1 MTASQLIAK
10 YGPPNRAYLDAECV
24 IWHIQESFTWFPAK
38 VLYINKVFRD
48 MLFVSF
54 TAVEK
59 AGLQHEIISCD
70 GCYVDR
76 PVRGSNSVSSHA
88 YAAALDMD
96 AAKGRMFIA
105 DGLPLSDPKR
115 LGSWSPAFVQA
126 MTSSGVFFGG
136 YFKHRSDPMH
146 WALADM

>member
-24 IWHIQESFTWFPAK
+24 IWHIQESFPWFPAK

-59 AGLQHEIISCD
+59 AGLQHEVTSCD
-70 GCYVDR
+70 GCYADR
-76 PVRGSNSVSSHA
+76 PVRGSNSISAHA

-96 AAKGRMFIA
+96 AIKGRMFIA
-105 DGLPLSDPKR
+105 DGLSLSDPKR
-115 LGSWSPAFVQA
+115 LGPWSRAFVQA

-136 YFKHRSDPMH
+136 FFKHRSDPMH
-146 WALADM
+146 FSIGDI